1 MYPSDMTEAQWEVVQ
16 KHLPPGKRTG
26 RPRVRSARDMINAIF
41 YVQTTGC
48 QWRALPKDYPPW
60 KQVYNTFAR
69 WRKRGVWDA
78 LLVAL
83 RQQVRTKA
91 GKQATPSVA
100 IMDSQS
106 VKTVSKGGSAATTRA
121 RKPRVQAPHSRRHTG
136 TAAGGSGVFGR
147 HPGSGGRQG
156 AFGAPVYALRAFQAH
171 LCRWWLCGQ
180 AHRLEPSHVWLDAAS
195 DQAPGATRLQ
205 GIAQTLDR
213 GENLCLAE
221 SLTQAFQGL

>member
-83 RQQVRTKA
+83 RHVAKAQEGGVRGIAQQADLDRANLYKA
-91 GKQATPSVA
+91 LSKKGKPQLE
-100 IMDSQS
+100 
-106 VKTVSKGGSAATTRA
+106 TVSKALSALGLRFTVTTDETS
-121 RKPRVQAPHSRRHTG
+121 RK
-136 TAAGGSGVFGR
+136 AG
-147 HPGSGGRQG
+147 
-156 AFGAPVYALRAFQAH
+156 
-171 LCRWWLCGQ
+171 
-180 AHRLEPSHVWLDAAS
+180 
-195 DQAPGATRLQ
+195 
-205 GIAQTLDR
+205 
-213 GENLCLAE
+213 
-221 SLTQAFQGL
+221 